1 MMQIQSALQKTVTD
15 ARKQKKLK
23 NGFKDVCQAIYQK
36 KADLVLKSEDTE
48 QVIQNII
55 QNLCSEYNVPLF
67 TISDRNS
74 LAIWAGQSEL
84 WGENAIFYGTSP
96 KFKTR
101 DEEINDQFKILQ
113 KRKIQEE
120 SIYGPSISKNNSNNN
135 NTRPNRKKKLRKK
148 LKSRKRLSSQT
159 SSSKYSIISS
169 SNDESE
175 TDQGIYLNPPNGLLN
190 GTPPPNSSR
199 CCCVAI
205 CGWDLK
211 NQEANFVKNYFH
223 ERYPLEEQE
232 SDYES
237 D

>member
-1 MMQIQSALQKTVTD
+1 MQIQSALQKTVTD

-84 WGENAIFYGTSP
+84 WGENAIFYGSSP

-120 SIYGPSISKNNSNNN
+120 SIYGPSPPIMSHSNN
-135 NTRPNRKKKLRKK
+135 THRKKKLRKK
-148 LKSRKRLSSQT
+148 LRKRERLSSQT
-159 SSSKYSIISS
+159 SSSKSSVISS
-169 SNDESE
+169 SNEESE
-175 TDQGIYLNPPNGLLN
+175 TDQGIYLTPPNGLLN

-211 NQEANFVKNYFH
+211 NQDANFVKNYFH
-223 ERYPLEEQE
+223 ERYPIEEQE